1 MDKNQLLELLY
12 QCYLEA
18 RKHKRHTHSQMLFES
33 HLEYNI
39 VKLCNDIYAKKYK
52 ISPSIYF
59 IQYDPV
65 QREIFA

>member
-1 MDKNQLLELLY
+1 MNKNQLLELLY
-12 QCYLEA
+12 QCYLDA

-33 HLEYNI
+33 HLEDNI
-39 VKLCNDIYAKKYK
+39 VELCDDIYNSKYV

-59 IQYDPV
+59 IQYNPI